1 MTWDETMMF
10 LTLVLEH
17 RETSADIPTKTFY
30 IISAVLWADSCGTST
45 SRRLQA
51 KAVPTESMHKK
62 LPTKIVI
69 YTTATLLNGF
79 NDALD
84 SYFRIQTNLR

>member
-45 SRRLQA
+45 RRRLLA
-51 KAVPTESMHKK
+51 EAVSAESVHKK
-62 LPTKIVI
+62 MPTKSES
-69 YTTATLLNGF
+69 L
-79 NDALD
+79 
-84 SYFRIQTNLR
+84 S